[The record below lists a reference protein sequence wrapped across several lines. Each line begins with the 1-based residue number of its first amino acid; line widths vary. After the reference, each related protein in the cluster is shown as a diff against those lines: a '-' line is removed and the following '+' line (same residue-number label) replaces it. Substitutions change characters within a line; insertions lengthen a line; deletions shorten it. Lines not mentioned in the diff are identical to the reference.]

1 MEVADLVCFSFH
13 TLFPTCDICIQI
25 LGHDIYTLVPFR
37 VIFIYMSR
45 FWGKM
50 TAFVCSRLY
59 MVRLLVISLYL
70 PYVLQ

>member
-50 TAFVCSRLY
+50 TAFLGS
-59 MVRLLVISLYL
+59 
-70 PYVLQ
+70 